1 MAFKKGVSGNPAGRP
16 KGSKNKPFTVDDLMK
31 AIRKVGKR
39 KNKKLLEQL
48 VEQAYVDNTVLL
60 GLFKKLMPDLK
71 QVDILSILATTEL
84 DDANAQAIQ
93 DKLRQRIEE
102 GND

>member
-1 MAFKKGVSGNPAGRP
+1 MFQKGESGNPAGRK

-31 AIRKVGKR
+31 AIRKVGR
-39 KNKKLLEQL
+39 KNSKRLLEHL
-48 VEQAYVDNTVLL
+48 VEQAYSDNTVLL

-84 DDANAQAIQ
+84 DDANDQAIQ
-93 DKLRQRIEE
+93 DKLRQRIEK
-102 GND
+102 GI